1 MLKQI
6 SVKKFRILKDLSLTD
21 LHRIN
26 LIAGLNGSGKT
37 SLLEAAFLLTEGGNP
52 RSFLDTDI
60 IRAPSTDDDKIA
72 VSTDKP
78 WKEIFSEL
86 NWLKPIEITGHHQ
99 THGALR
105 LEIKL
110 GKSRVLDVQSSRQS
124 ESAMYIKKSGN
135 NLLEAPTLNLS
146 YVEGTGS
153 ERKGQIQLN
162 SHKAKVTPPAED
174 PSIASIFL
182 ASRIINDKEDA
193 IRLGKLRLKKREE
206 LIVEALQV
214 IEPQVKSVHESLATG
229 FPTIYADVGIA
240 ELMPLPVL
248 GDGMA
253 HIARLVL
260 AIATVPNGMVF
271 ADEIEYGFHHSVL
284 PDVWKVVD
292 RASKTFGTQI
302 VATTHSRE
310 NIVSAHD
317 SLDSDS
323 FRLHRLESN
332 ENENNCV
339 TYGPEAIDSAVEFG
353 MEVR

>member
-6 SVKKFRILKDLSLTD
+6 SVKNFRILKDLSLTD

-37 SLLEAAFLLTEGGNP
+37 SLLEAAYLLTEGGNP
-52 RSFLDTDI
+52 RSFLNPDI
-60 IRAPSTDDDKIA
+60 IRAPSADDDKIA

-86 NWLKPIEITGHHQ
+86 NWSEPVEITGHHQ
-99 THGALR
+99 TYGTLK

-110 GKSRVLDVQSSRQS
+110 GKSRVLQVPSNRQS
-124 ESAMYIKKSGN
+124 ESATYIKKSGN
-135 NLLEAPTLNLS
+135 SFLDAPTLNLS
-146 YVEGTGS
+146 YAEGAGS
-153 ERKGQIQLN
+153 ERKGQIQLD
-162 SHKAKVTPPAED
+162 SQKAKVTPPAED

-182 ASRIINDKEDA
+182 ASRIVDDEEDA
-193 IRLGKLRLKKREE
+193 IRLGKLRLQKQEE
-206 LIVEALQV
+206 LVVEALQV
-214 IEPQVKSVHESLATG
+214 IERRVKSVHESLATG
-229 FPTIYADVGIA
+229 FPTIFADVGIA

-260 AIATVPNGMVF
+260 AIATVPNGMVL

-292 RASKTFGTQI
+292 RASKIFGTQI
-302 VATTHSRE
+302 LATTHSRE
-310 NIVSAHD
+310 NIVSAHE

-332 ENENNCV
+332 KNENNCI